1 MAAPKNDNV
10 KQQILDAAIALFQ
23 EQHDVSLAE
32 IAKAA
37 HVSKGTLF
45 YHYRSKAEIYLDI
58 GERYWSKL
66 SNDLLIWVDN
76 KEKDTSIPRLVRYTF
91 IRGVFDESGLLRL
104 RLFVEAISGEE
115 GSEIKKR
122 LNEQY
127 AHFKN
132 ILKERIRERL
142 PGADG
147 EQLAWLLLT
156 LVDGLMVQNTM
167 QNDGMDINEFIE
179 WMAKHFSELGVTE

>member
-10 KQQILDAAIALFQ
+10 KRQILDAAILLFQ

-45 YHYRSKAEIYLDI
+45 YHYRSKTEIYLDL
-58 GERYWSKL
+58 GERYWRRL
-66 SNDLLIWVDN
+66 SDDLLAWVDN
-76 KEKDTSIPRLVRYTF
+76 REKDTSLPRLVRYTF
-91 IRGVFDESGLLRL
+91 IRGAFDESGQLRL
-104 RLFVEAISGEE
+104 RLLVASISGEE
-115 GSEIKKR
+115 ESLIKER

-132 ILKERIRERL
+132 ILKSRILERA

-147 EQLAWLLLT
+147 EHLAWLLLT
-156 LVDGLMVQNTM
+156 LVDGIMVQSTM
-167 QNDGMDINEFIE
+167 QNGGMDMDAFIE
-179 WMAKHFSELGVTE
+179 WMAKNFYKLTD

>member
-10 KQQILDAAIALFQ
+10 KQKILDAAIVLFQ
-23 EQHDVSLAE
+23 EQHDVSLAQ
-32 IAKAA
+32 IARAA

-58 GERYWSKL
+58 SERYWSKL
-66 SNDLLIWVDN
+66 SNDLLVWVDN

-104 RLFVEAISGEE
+104 RLFVEALSGEE
-115 GSEIKKR
+115 SSEIRKR

-127 AHFKN
+127 THFKN
-132 ILKERIRERL
+132 ILRSRIKERM

-156 LVDGLMVQNTM
+156 LVDGLMVQSAM
-167 QNDGMDINEFIE
+167 QNDSLDIGAFIE
-179 WMAKHFSELGVTE
+179 WMARSFECLGEE

>member
-10 KQQILDAAIALFQ
+10 KQRILDAATVLFQ
-23 EQHDVSLAE
+23 ERHDVSLAE

-37 HVSKGTLF
+37 QVSKGTLF
-45 YHYRSKAEIYLDI
+45 YHYRSKAEIYLDL
-58 GERYWSKL
+58 GERYWSRL
-66 SNDLLIWVDN
+66 SDDLLSWVDN
-76 KEKDTSIPRLVRYTF
+76 REKDTSLPRLVRYTF
-91 IRGVFDESGLLRL
+91 IRGAFDESGQLRL

-115 GSEIKKR
+115 ESLIRER

-132 ILKERIRERL
+132 ILKSRILERA
-142 PGADG
+142 PGSDG

-156 LVDGLMVQNTM
+156 LVDGLMVQSTM
-167 QNDGMDINEFIE
+167 QNQGMDLDAFIE
-179 WMAKHFSELGVTE
+179 WMANNFQKLT

>member
-23 EQHDVSLAE
+23 ERHDVSLAE

-37 HVSKGTLF
+37 NVSKGTLF

-58 GERYWSKL
+58 GERYWSRL
-66 SNDLLIWVDN
+66 SNDLLAWVDN
-76 KEKDTSIPRLVRYTF
+76 REKDTSLPRLVRYTF
-91 IRGVFDESGLLRL
+91 LRGAFDESGLLRL
-104 RLFVEAISGEE
+104 RLFVEAVSGEE
-115 GSEIKKR
+115 ECEIRAR

-132 ILKERIRERL
+132 ILKSRILERA
-142 PGADG
+142 PGANG

-156 LVDGLMVQNTM
+156 LVDGLMVQSTM
-167 QNDGMDINEFIE
+167 QNEGMDVGAFIE
-179 WMAKHFSELGVTE
+179 WMADSFYKLT